1 MKKRIREKAVEKE
14 LITPDKAAGLPPEEC
29 WPLDHAAGILDRRW
43 LATEISGRGVGMD
56 VVKNTIEELGGEI
69 QIQTEPGAGAV
80 FTYKIPE
87 LSAVN
92 ITDALIIRAGQEY
105 YAVPIGNVVAT
116 QAFSTKE
123 IHTALATSECIIYLG
138 SIVPLHDLRRTSFRT
153 GFRGISRCYSG
164 DHHRG
169 PRTAGWP

>member
-1 MKKRIREKAVEKE
+1 MSVSDDGRGLDEKRIREKAVEKG

-29 WPLDHAAGILDRRW
+29 WPLIMQPGFSTVAV
-43 LATEISGRGVGMD
+43 ATEISGRGVGMD

-69 QIQTEPGAGAV
+69 QIQTEPGTGAV

-116 QAFSTKE
+116 QAFGPKE
-123 IHTALATSECIIYLG
+123 IHNGPGDQRVHYL
-138 SIVPLHDLRRTSFRT
+138 
-153 GFRGISRCYSG
+153 SG
-164 DHHRG
+164 LDRS
-169 PRTAGWP
+169 PS